1 MLVLDKSCVLAS
13 VIHATLE
20 KLTRRDALHC
30 FCPPSKTYVEANP
43 QHDTIWRWDFGEVIQ
58 FG

>member
-13 VIHATLE
+13 VIHATFREIDQEGCFTL
-20 KLTRRDALHC
+20 